1 MPDATRTF
9 NGLTGAEIRT
19 RLLQEL
25 EARPRDDTRLG
36 AHLVFPVVTWT
47 WRLEL
52 EASPPA
58 GAVGPG
64 ADGGLRAGGRGRVG
78 GGGGAGLGEGGGGRP
93 GRGVGVGVWGGRG
106 WGGGVGAPRGGESAW
121 LEARGP
127 RGRAP
132 SAADVEG

>member
-25 EARPRDDTRLG
+25 EARLRDDTRLG

-64 ADGGLRAGGRGRVG
+64 ADGGLRAGGRGG
-78 GGGGAGLGEGGGGRP
+78 SGMGGGAGRGGGARGGGGVPRPGGEWLLLEGGGR
-93 GRGVGVGVWGGRG
+93 
-106 WGGGVGAPRGGESAW
+106 GGG
-121 LEARGP
+121 
-127 RGRAP
+127 AP
-132 SAADVEG
+132 SAADVEGARVNARFRGD

>member
-25 EARPRDDTRLG
+25 EARLRDDTRLG
-36 AHLVFPVVTWT
+36 AHLVFPVVTWTWRLEPGGLPPAGGGGGGGRVVFRVVTWT

-64 ADGGLRAGGRGRVG
+64 ADGVLRAEVRGRIG
-78 GGGGAGLGEGGGGRP
+78 MEGGP
-93 GRGVGVGVWGGRG
+93 
-106 WGGGVGAPRGGESAW
+106 
-121 LEARGP
+121 
-127 RGRAP
+127 
-132 SAADVEG
+132 